1 MVEDKALRFDHG
13 LLSALQHVVGGL
25 SSVLVAFSGGVDS
38 TLLLKVCVDTLGKN
52 NVLAVTIRGE
62 VHTQEEIDSACA
74 RAAELGVCHLVLE
87 QGFLSIPGFAANPKE
102 RCAICRKAIY
112 GRLLGMAQ
120 QRGLS
125 AVVDGSNREDLH
137 DFRPGIKVARELG
150 VRSPL
155 AEAGL
160 GKENVRALAK
170 ELGLANWDQPSAACL
185 ASRFPYGEPITREK
199 LAAVASAEVF
209 LHGLGIQVVRV
220 RHHGNLARIEV
231 GEEAVAR
238 LATPELRERVVEAL
252 RALGYTYVTLDLA
265 GYRTGSL
272 NEFLPKEAFVGEKGQ
287 VLEEGD

>member
-1 MVEDKALRFDHG
+1 MVEDKARRFDHG
-13 LLSALQHVVGGL
+13 LLSALQHVLRGF

-38 TLLLKVCVDTLGKN
+38 TLLLKVCIDTLGKT

-74 RAAELGVCHLVLE
+74 RAVELGVCHLVVE
-87 QGFLSIPGFAANPKE
+87 QEFLSIPGFAANPKE
-102 RCAICRKAIY
+102 RCAVCRKAIY

-120 QRGLS
+120 ERGLS
-125 AVVDGSNREDLH
+125 AVADGANRDDFN

-160 GKENVRALAK
+160 GKEDVRALARA
-170 ELGLANWDQPSAACL
+170 LGLANWDQPSAACL

-199 LAAVASAEVF
+199 LAAVARAEAF

-231 GEEAVAR
+231 EEQDVAQ
-238 LATPELRERVVEAL
+238 LATPEVRERVVEAL
-252 RALGYTYVTLDLA
+252 RALGYTYVALDLV

-272 NEFLPKEAFVGEKGQ
+272 NEPLPREPFVA
-287 VLEEGD
+287 EER